1 MTICSFAALTF
12 LAVSSLSPILAQT
25 SALHYKFTAG
35 ETLRFLIQR
44 DPYFAD
50 PQGAGDADNP
60 DAPYLA
66 PVVERL
72 TEKVLSV
79 GADGAATLMLTLAPE
94 PGFEDDDHPQAEISR
109 TVTVTPLGKIIS
121 VSGAA
126 LGNSP
131 AERDLL
137 RGLILLPAVL
147 PRSQDGLWVE
157 TRRQPPRVTEST
169 SPDHDGTLRQT
180 TAAAQSDHIVFD
192 TVHGQLVREVSTLTI
207 TLSLV
212 MTGRGKRGADDFGPV
227 VPSSTVVQTL
237 SIERRD

>member
-1 MTICSFAALTF
+1 MNLLTF
-12 LAVSSLSPILAQT
+12 TALILATIWLTPSISAQS
-25 SALHYKFTAG
+25 SALHYRWTKG
-35 ETLRFLIQR
+35 QTLRYLIQR
-44 DPYFAD
+44 DPYFDDPKGAIGTVSGAD
-50 PQGAGDADNP
+50 YKPP
-60 DAPYLA
+60 I
-66 PVVERL
+66 VERL
-72 TEKVLSV
+72 TEKVQEV
-79 GADGAATLMLTLAPE
+79 KADGAATLMLTLAPE